1 MIRPFAPPVFIFH
14 GICLLRH
21 GPETFLRN
29 RFTGRTGPLA
39 FGAKPGPLEQ
49 DIDPPGAV
57 PVGFNHLPS
66 PTPRIMANMVLHKA
80 NTRGHADHG
89 WLNSHHSFSF
99 ANYYDPERMHFGV
112 LRVLNDDT
120 VAPGMGFSTHPH
132 DNMEII
138 SIPLEG
144 DLEHTDSMG
153 NTQVIRHGD
162 IQVMSA
168 GSGITHSEKNRNTDK
183 LTRFLQIW
191 VFPNARNVTP
201 RYDQLVINKADRR
214 NRFQQVLSPSPD
226 DAGVWIHQDAWF
238 HLGNFDANKDAAYT
252 VKRKGNGVYVFV
264 LEGSATVNGQAMDRR
279 DGLGVRDEETL
290 ELKAGASGAEVLL
303 MEVPM
308 ELN

>member
-1 MIRPFAPPVFIFH
+1 MEY
-14 GICLLRH
+14 ICTVMDRK
-21 GPETFLRN
+21 TFLRSSLMGG
-29 RFTGRTGPLA
+29 TALMAMGT
-39 FGAKPGPLEQ
+39 KPGPYEADAMSPAL
-49 DIDPPGAV
+49 G

-80 NTRGHADHG
+80 GSRGHADHG

-99 ANYYDPERMHFGV
+99 ANYYDPGRMHFGV

-120 VAPGMGFSTHPH
+120 VAAGMGFSTHPH

-144 DLEHTDSMG
+144 DLEHKDSMG

-191 VFPNARNVTP
+191 VFPNKRNVTP
-201 RYDQLVINKADRR
+201 RYDQITLNAADRR
-214 NRFQQVLSPSPD
+214 NAFQQILSPSAD

-238 HLGNFDANKDAAYT
+238 HLGNFDANKDAAYA
-252 VKRKGNGVYVFV
+252 VKRKGNGVYVFL
-264 LEGSATVNGQAMDRR
+264 LEGSATVNGQALERR
-279 DGLGVRDEETL
+279 DGLGVWDVDTL
-290 ELKAGASGAEVLL
+290 ELKAGPGGAEVLL
-303 MEVPM
+303 MDVPM